1 MDSESSSADS
11 VRLKGTSIVKPFVFG
26 SISQNL
32 KTKRENDNHTHDWTV
47 YIKPFNN
54 EDMSSYVKKVQFKLH
69 ETYTNPVRFAY
80 TYITLPVISTNSA
93 QVNIG
98 ISQNVFCTIYGPTC
112 AFLSALDVL
121 VKPLRAMCYIL
132 LKGLIWLLNP
142 RSQSSQRSG
151 WYCF

>member
-69 ETYTNPVRFAY
+69 ESYANPNR
-80 TYITLPVISTNSA
+80 
-93 QVNIG
+93 
-98 ISQNVFCTIYGPTC
+98 
-112 AFLSALDVL
+112 
-121 VKPLRAMCYIL
+121 
-132 LKGLIWLLNP
+132 
-142 RSQSSQRSG
+142 
-151 WYCF
+151 